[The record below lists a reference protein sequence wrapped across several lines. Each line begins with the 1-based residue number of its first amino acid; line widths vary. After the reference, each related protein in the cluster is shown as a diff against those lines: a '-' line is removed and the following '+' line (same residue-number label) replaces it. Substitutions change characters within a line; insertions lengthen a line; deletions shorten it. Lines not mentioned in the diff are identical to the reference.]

1 MEQYRQETAA
11 DDETSDP
18 VKDEIEMQHSD
29 QQLDLPFQRSTTARY
44 HNKNKIKQDIKN
56 MSPSLNPN
64 CQKRPHIEKAKFFLH
79 QEQVPSYYNGLLKRT
94 DSSFDRTKE
103 IRSHS
108 NKNKPQRY
116 KDLAVSSA
124 TIREEPIEEVEGY
137 E

>member
-1 MEQYRQETAA
+1 M
-11 DDETSDP
+11 P
-18 VKDEIEMQHSD
+18 LSD
-29 QQLDLPFQRSTTARY
+29 QQLDLLFRRSTTARY
-44 HNKNKIKQDIKN
+44 YHENKIKQDIKN

-116 KDLAVSSA
+116 KDLAVSSE
-124 TIREEPIEEVEGY
+124 TIREEPIKEVEGQ